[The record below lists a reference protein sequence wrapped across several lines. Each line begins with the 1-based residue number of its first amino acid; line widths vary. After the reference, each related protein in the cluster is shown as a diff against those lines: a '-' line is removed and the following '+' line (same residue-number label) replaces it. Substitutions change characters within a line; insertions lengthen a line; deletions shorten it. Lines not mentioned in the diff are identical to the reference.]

1 MKCKDCAFYV
11 AKHSPNPE
19 WDGWCYCMPI
29 KQAVLKEHWCGQ
41 FQSKQMECPHRTDDG
56 CDVIDFVEGE
66 EAEQL

>member
-11 AKHSPNPE
+11 RTLDPSRQ
-19 WDGWCYCMPI
+19 GQCYAMPT
-29 KQAVLKEHWCGQ
+29 KVYVSADSWCGQ